1 MCHANVI
8 KSAYN
13 ETVLEV
19 RYVTILVPTGPIW
32 FLFFS
37 SYSFL
42 SYLLKICDTPI
53 KCGGRWILR
62 KGTSPVAQRVE
73 ESTCNDGD
81 TGDVGSIPGL
91 GRSPG
96 EGNGNSLQYSCL
108 ENSMD
113 RAAWCCCPWGHKELN
128 MYGSATEHKHWF
140 LFWQHYLPLASL
152 PPPMAL
158 FGLLSTEQPD

>member
-108 ENSMD
+108 ENPINQGAWW
-113 RAAWCCCPWGHKELN
+113 AAVCGVAESE
-128 MYGSATEHKHWF
+128 MTER
-140 LFWQHYLPLASL
+140 LTLPLFQDAV
-152 PPPMAL
+152 
-158 FGLLSTEQPD
+158 TKNVE